1 MIAYEPYQASLMLKF
16 HVVLLPLI
24 NYFCSQ
30 DIQIVRTQTPERAR
44 PCPICQPIQGN
55 AMIKTPIVVLILI
68 LIQISY
74 INTSRH
80 TSCFSD
86 ATSLHLGGLWVRIK
100 SFTTLLTASAR
111 LSLTTTAASLLIHHT
126 HVKATTTFNTSR
138 CGVVWY
144 SLLTTYVI
152 CLCLS
157 AVL

>member
-100 SFTTLLTASAR
+100 SFTTLLTASCTSVTNHHC
-111 LSLTTTAASLLIHHT
+111 SLPPHPSDPHQNHSYIQH
-126 HVKATTTFNTSR
+126 KPSWSR
-138 CGVVWY
+138 EGY
-144 SLLTTYVI
+144 
-152 CLCLS
+152 
-157 AVL
+157 